1 MEKLIYK
8 SATALAY
15 NANVNIYIIHKDIEY
30 L

>member
-8 SATALAY
+8 SARALAC